1 MSYKEL
7 EIIRLKGVAMRSTDP
22 KVKKNTIDAFA
33 EYGRDGIKPILDIIA
48 SPDTDDTVKQHGLA
62 VIRNLRAQD
71 L

>member
-1 MSYKEL
+1 
-7 EIIRLKGVAMRSTDP
+7 MRSTDP
-22 KVKKNTIDAFA
+22 KVKKKTIDAFA

-48 SPDTDDTVKQHGLA
+48 SPDTGDTVKQHGLA

>member
-1 MSYKEL
+1 
-7 EIIRLKGVAMRSTDP
+7 MRSTDP
-22 KVKKNTIDAFA
+22 KVKKNTIDTFA
-33 EYGRDGIKPILDIIA
+33 KYGRDGIKPILDIIV

>member
-1 MSYKEL
+1 
-7 EIIRLKGVAMRSTDP
+7 LKGVAMRSTDP
-22 KVKKNTIDAFA
+22 KVKKNTIDTFA
-33 EYGRDGIKPILDIIA
+33 KYGRDGIKPILDIIV